1 MKTKNLII
9 SVFILGFVFTLVLS
23 PSIDFAQDE
32 KIEKEKAEEKF
43 TIPPEVKLVLAQGL
57 TQRQGR
63 QDIPFLIIKHL
74 YLPAQE
80 NIHSIFLFKMKNA
93 SLGFASQ
100 AFALV
105 EKKPEK
111 EKTVKKEEKEKK
123 ETAEE
128 ETPPAAQTETPPIR
142 LRANLNVFLQFH
154 RLEKKEPVEV
164 FKEVYIPLD
173 LQAES
178 TSYNPEKEEVYSTA
192 YPLPPGNYLM
202 AMAITSIDLHKI
214 GTLYYEFSLPDMKS
228 FTENLDTTPIFFAQE
243 IKRMAS
249 PELTAEVHK
258 DFFTFSVLQVE
269 PKIENIFSPGENL
282 DIFYFIFGAQPNEE
296 GNYDI
301 EVNYEVLKEEESV
314 IRFESQT
321 YNFPF
326 ISQLLPMKRAVTMKS
341 KDEEKQEKKDLEP
354 GIYTFS
360 LKIKDNVTGKT
371 LDKSIDFEIK

>member
-9 SVFILGFVFTLVLS
+9 SVFILGFVFTLALS
-23 PSIDFAQDE
+23 PSIDFAQEE
-32 KIEKEKAEEKF
+32 KIEKEKTDEKF
-43 TIPPEVKLVLAQGL
+43 TIPPEVKLVLVQGL

-93 SLGFASQ
+93 SLRFASQ

-105 EKKPEK
+105 EKKPEE
-111 EKTVKKEEKEKK
+111 EKTVKKEEKEK
-123 ETAEE
+123 EDTAEE
-128 ETPPAAQTETPPIR
+128 ETPPAAQTGTPPIR

-178 TSYNPEKEEVYSTA
+178 TSYDPEKEEVYSIA
-192 YPLPPGNYLM
+192 YPLPPGDYMM
-202 AMAITSIDLHKI
+202 AMAITSIDLQKI
-214 GTLYYEFSLPDMKS
+214 GTLYYEFSLPDVRS
-228 FTENLDTTPIFFAQE
+228 FTENLATTPIFFAQE

-269 PKIENIFSPGENL
+269 PKIENVFSPGENL
-282 DIFYFIFGAQPNEE
+282 DVFYYIFGAQPNEE

-301 EVNYEVLKEEESV
+301 EVNYEVLKEEEKV
-314 IRFESQT
+314 IRFEST
-321 YNFPF
+321 AYNFPF
-326 ISQLLPMKRAVTMKS
+326 ISQLLPMKRAVTIKS
-341 KDEEKQEKKDLEP
+341 KDEEKQEKKYLEP
-354 GIYTFS
+354 GTYTFS